1 MYYVIL
7 SVVSICVGSLIAI
20 IIDHIMQS
28 KKQNYLGELIVVEDI
43 EDGQTYISARV
54 RSQDAI
60 DKLKEGEEVVL
71 TVERSQKKQ

>member
-7 SVVSICVGSLIAI
+7 SVVSICVGSLIAT
-20 IIDHIMQS
+20 IIDHIRQS

-54 RSQDAI
+54 ESQDAI

-71 TVERSQKKQ
+71 TVERSQRKQ